1 MIAKQILKLQDDYN
15 KAVNNYVDVFCEKQ
29 DFQFD
34 YWIADKI
41 GEMGSF
47 SDLYFDFHDIKYDI
61 DTKQPKGKIIQWH
74 DYNVDYN
81 TDIKDT
87 NDYIN
92 INYSSYCMGARRK

>member
-1 MIAKQILKLQDDYN
+1 MTANEIKLLKEYYN
-15 KAVNNYVDVFCEKQ
+15 LAVQNYVEAFCKKTGFE
-29 DFQFD
+29 FD
-34 YWIADKI
+34 GWVADKV
-41 GEMGSF
+41 GEVGLFMDF
-47 SDLYFDFHDIKYDI
+47 YFDFQDIKYDI

-81 TDIKDT
+81 TNIKDT